1 LIATTRISCAA
12 IWRLVEAIARAK
24 GTGISRFGHGKIS
37 ADRRHGVAS
46 EAYDVHVQKYLL
58 KVPLPTV
65 EGSAVLEELA
75 SRNPRPEADPRKFF
89 DDSFVRQ
96 LQSSG
101 FIDGLYR

>member
-1 LIATTRISCAA
+1 M
-12 IWRLVEAIARAK
+12 
-24 GTGISRFGHGKIS
+24 
-37 ADRRHGVAS
+37 
-46 EAYDVHVQKYLL
+46 QKYLL

-65 EGSAVLEELA
+65 DGVQAFLEELA
-75 SRNPRPEADPRKFF
+75 GRNPKAKEADLKKFF